1 MMAWPKTVRIVEVG
15 ARDGLQN
22 ERSEVSTAIKIEL
35 IERLA
40 AAGLSAVEAGA
51 FVSPTR
57 VPQMADSTA
66 VFRGIQR
73 RQGTAYP
80 ALVPNM
86 RGYDAAV
93 AVGVTEIAVFVS
105 ASEGFS
111 QHNIGCSRAESLE
124 RLADV
129 ANAAASRNIRM
140 RGYVSCIAGC
150 PYDGAVAPANVSA
163 MAEALVAMGCYEISL
178 GDTIGI
184 GTAGQIRR
192 LIEHISTCIPREKL
206 AMHFHDTYGQGVA
219 NVLASLEE
227 GVAVFDSSVAGLGG
241 CPFAPGASGNVA
253 TEDVVYLLHGLGIET
268 GIDLAAVAKTGGWI
282 SGHLGR
288 PNAARAGKAL
298 LAAIKKDEPHGI

>member
-1 MMAWPKTVRIVEVG
+1 MDWPRNVKIVEVG

-22 ERSEVSTAIKIEL
+22 ESAEVSTAIKIEL

-40 AAGLSAVEAGA
+40 AAGLPAVEAGA
-51 FVSPTR
+51 FVSPRR
-57 VPQMADSTA
+57 VPQMAGSRE
-66 VFRGIQR
+66 VFQGLER
-73 RQGTAYP
+73 RLGTAYP

-86 RGYDAAV
+86 KGLEAAIE
-93 AVGVTEIAVFVS
+93 AGVTEIAVFVS

-124 RLADV
+124 RLRDV
-129 ANAAASRNIRM
+129 AEAAADRNIRM

-150 PYDGAVAPANVSA
+150 PYDGTVAPDDVAA
-163 MAEALVAMGCYEISL
+163 MTEALVNLGCYEISL
-178 GDTIGI
+178 GDTIGV
-184 GTAGQIRR
+184 GTAGQIRNV
-192 LIEHISTCIPREKL
+192 IERVAVVIQREQI

-227 GVAVFDSSVAGLGG
+227 GIAVFDSSVAGLGG

-253 TEDVVYLLHGLGIET
+253 TEDVVYLLQGLGIET
-268 GIDLAAVAKTGGWI
+268 GIDLMAVAKTGEWI
-282 SGHLGR
+282 SRHLGR

-298 LAAIKKDEPHGI
+298 LAAKQKGDLHGG